1 MHHYELGEGSDPDLL
16 ERNAHNVRISKVCTN
31 AMYLRGERKKN
42 LVYLESKRDA
52 SLYSKGDLSACATP
66 RTCAPPRCVE

>member
-31 AMYLRGERKKN
+31 AMYLRGEKKK
-42 LVYLESKRDA
+42 S
-52 SLYSKGDLSACATP
+52 SLS
-66 RTCAPPRCVE
+66 